1 MAVENGSFEFGA
13 NGVPTAW
20 VIAVVATALQ
30 VATYALTEP
39 GETAYYFGAE
49 LFEHSWSVQPFVTEL
64 SATDEARY
72 EESHEEPRTAET
84 FELGWGSN
92 PFLSEIA
99 SAEQL
104 TADDFAW
111 FVHDPDLHELVWV
124 SDSFEAWGAYESEV
138 TSSEAAEWHDNGAL
152 AAYETFGHLYLRRIF
167 VGDSATDELTS
178 AEHGYADSLALML
191 EATSGV
197 LPEPL
202 NAVTRYYVRDSATNV
217 FKLSLAALGAAID
230 LSTSGVGTLTAI
242 PDPAEVWNTPFEE
255 A

>member
-39 GETAYYFGAE
+39 GETTYYFGAE

-64 SATDEARY
+64 SSTEEARY
-72 EESHEEPRTAET
+72 EENHEEPRTAEN
-84 FELGWGSN
+84 FERGWGSN

-99 SAEQL
+99 TAEQL
-104 TADDFAW
+104 AADDFSW
-111 FVHDPDLHELVWV
+111 FVHDPNLHELSWV
-124 SDSFEAWGAYESEV
+124 ADSFEAWGAYVSEIA
-138 TSSEAAEWHDNGAL
+138 SSEEAEYNDSGSL
-152 AAYETFGHLYLRRIF
+152 VVYEAFGHLYLRRII
-167 VGDSATDELTS
+167 VGDSATDKLTS
-178 AEHGYADSLALML
+178 AEHGYDDSLALML
-191 EATSGV
+191 EATNGT

-202 NAVTRYYVRDSATNV
+202 NAVTRYYVRDSATND
-217 FKLSLAALGAAID
+217 FKLSLALLGVAID

-242 PDPAEVWNTPFEE
+242 PDPTEVWNTPFEE